1 MNIKPLSFSLLA
13 LALVAA
19 LPVAALQAQATQG
32 QTQQGQSQAKPEPKP
47 EAKPD
52 AKADAAPTVA
62 GKWNMN
68 VESPNG
74 SMQSG
79 LEIAIDAKDAKK
91 VTGMLSSQMGEAP
104 LEGEI
109 AADGKLTF
117 WITMNAGGNNMSITF
132 VGTIQKDGSL
142 AGTLDF
148 GQGEIPW
155 TATRVKGQ

>member
-1 MNIKPLSFSLLA
+1 MNLKPLSTSLLTLA
-13 LALVAA
+13 LAVAVP
-19 LPVAALQAQATQG
+19 LAALQAQAAQG
-32 QTQQGQSQAKPEPKP
+32 QTQQGPSQAKPEPKP
-47 EAKPD
+47 E

-79 LEIAIDAKDAKK
+79 LEIVIDAKDAKK
-91 VTGMLSSQMGEAP
+91 VTGMLNSQMGEAP

-155 TATRVKGQ
+155 TATRIKS

>member
-1 MNIKPLSFSLLA
+1 MNPKPSSFSLLA
-13 LALVAA
+13 LAVALV
-19 LPVAALQAQATQG
+19 LPIASLQAAAPQG
-32 QTQQGQSQAKPEPKP
+32 QAQQGQAQAKPEPKP
-47 EAKPD
+47 EAK
-52 AKADAAPTVA
+52 AEAAPSLA

-79 LEIAIDAKDAKK
+79 MELAIDPKTPKK

-104 LEGEI
+104 IEGEI

-132 VGTIQKDGSL
+132 VGTVQKDGSL
-142 AGTLDF
+142 AGVLDF

-155 TATRVKGQ
+155 TATRAKN

>member
-1 MNIKPLSFSLLA
+1 MNLKPLSTSLLA
-13 LALVAA
+13 LAFALAVAV
-19 LPVAALQAQATQG
+19 PVMALQAQATQG
-32 QTQQGQSQAKPEPKP
+32 QTQQGPSQAKPEPKP
-47 EAKPD
+47 E

-79 LEIAIDAKDAKK
+79 LEIAIDPKDAKK
-91 VTGMLSSQMGEAP
+91 VTGMLNSQMGEAP

-132 VGTIQKDGSL
+132 VGTFQKDGSL

-155 TATRVKGQ
+155 TATRVKG

>member
-1 MNIKPLSFSLLA
+1 MNPRPSAISLFAFTLA
-13 LALVAA
+13 VAV
-19 LPVAALQAQATQG
+19 PVAALQAQATQT
-32 QTQQGQSQAKPEPKP
+32 QAQQGPAQAKPEPKP
-47 EAKPD
+47 EAKTEG
-52 AKADAAPTVA
+52 APTVA

-79 LEIAIDAKDAKK
+79 LEIAIDPKDAKK

-117 WITMNAGGNNMSITF
+117 WLTLNAGGNNMAITF

-155 TATRVKGQ
+155 TATRVKG